1 MSRRPDRLVDT
12 TEIERLFRQQSG
24 KAVATLTRLFGDLGI
39 AEEAV
44 QEAFLTALRRWPLE
58 GLPPSPEGWIMVTAR
73 NRAIDR
79 IRRESTRDARQIE
92 AMMLTPSDDP
102 VDLGGI
108 EDDQLRLVFLCCHPA
123 LALHARVALTLR
135 LVAGLQTP
143 EIARAFLVPEPTMA
157 QRLVRAKT
165 KIKAA
170 NIPFRLPPDSEL
182 PDRLAAVLAVIYLV
196 YNEGHTASAGE
207 QLTRDDL
214 CVEATR
220 LARLLVELMPDEP
233 EAVGLL
239 ALLLLTQSRRPAR
252 LDESG
257 RLVRLGDQD
266 RSRWDRT
273 LIAEGQALVRAC
285 LRRNRPGPY
294 QLQAAIAAVH
304 SDALTADETDWSQI
318 VACYDHLLAI
328 RPSPVVALNRAVALA
343 ELEGP
348 QVGLAALDGLDL
360 EDLHLFHAARGD
372 MLERLGRRN
381 AAIAAFDR
389 ALDLVSNQSE
399 RQLLSARRSALDP

>member
-1 MSRRPDRLVDT
+1 
-12 TEIERLFRQQSG
+12 
-24 KAVATLTRLFGDLGI
+24 
-39 AEEAV
+39 
-44 QEAFLTALRRWPLE
+44 
-58 GLPPSPEGWIMVTAR
+58 
-73 NRAIDR
+73 
-79 IRRESTRDARQIE
+79 
-92 AMMLTPSDDP
+92 
-102 VDLGGI
+102 
-108 EDDQLRLVFLCCHPA
+108 
-123 LALHARVALTLR
+123 
-135 LVAGLQTP
+135 
-143 EIARAFLVPEPTMA
+143 
-157 QRLVRAKT
+157 
-165 KIKAA
+165 
-170 NIPFRLPPDSEL
+170 
-182 PDRLAAVLAVIYLV
+182 
-196 YNEGHTASAGE
+196 
-207 QLTRDDL
+207 
-214 CVEATR
+214 
-220 LARLLVELMPDEP
+220 MPDEP

>member
-1 MSRRPDRLVDT
+1 LVDT

>member
-1 MSRRPDRLVDT
+1 LVDT

-24 KAVATLTRLFGDLGI
+24 KAVATLTRLFGDLGV

-44 QEAFLTALRRWPLE
+44 QEAYLTALGRWPQE

-266 RSRWDRT
+266 RSRWDRA

-304 SDALTADETDWSQI
+304 SDAVTADETDWSQI
-318 VACYDHLLAI
+318 VASYDHLLAI

-348 QVGLAALDGLDL
+348 QVGLAALDDLDL
-360 EDLHLFHAARGD
+360 EELHLFHAARGD
-372 MLERLGRRN
+372 MLERLGRRD

>member
-1 MSRRPDRLVDT
+1 LVDT

-24 KAVATLTRLFGDLGI
+24 KAVATLTRLFGDLGV

-266 RSRWDRT
+266 RSRWDRA

-304 SDALTADETDWSQI
+304 SDAVTADETDWSQI
-318 VACYDHLLAI
+318 VASYDHLLAI

-348 QVGLAALDGLDL
+348 QVGLAALDDLDL
-360 EDLHLFHAARGD
+360 EELHLFHAARGD
-372 MLERLGRRN
+372 MLERLGRRD